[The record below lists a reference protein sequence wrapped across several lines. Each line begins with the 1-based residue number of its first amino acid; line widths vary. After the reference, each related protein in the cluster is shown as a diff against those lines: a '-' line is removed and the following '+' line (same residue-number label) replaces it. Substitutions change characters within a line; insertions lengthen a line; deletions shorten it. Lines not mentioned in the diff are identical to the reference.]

1 MVKPDE
7 PRDAGSSESVP
18 PPDRR
23 PYHAPEL
30 VEYGSVAKLTQ
41 GGGMSGNDGVMM
53 MFCL

>member
-1 MVKPDE
+1 VKQDE
-7 PRDAGSSESVP
+7 PRDADSSEGVP

-41 GGGMSGNDGVMM
+41 NAGMTGSDMSMM